1 MGITLQKKKNFVTSH
16 FKFLLG
22 FSFVVTTVLLQVIS
36 SVEKLSQISS
46 EVGRSRAWLRQA
58 LNDGLLVMIRAEVS
72 NVP

>member
-1 MGITLQKKKNFVTSH
+1 MGITLQKKFIFSDQSQ
-16 FKFLLG
+16 FLLA